1 MKSQEIK
8 ITVLEAIITN
18 IKHYLYP
25 ELSKNENVDKHIR
38 VFITPKHDDE
48 NFVQLCFKYLL
59 DTPRDNEK
67 YKLLV
72 DLYFAAYEYIN
83 VNCTKD
89 MIDNLIIFDDK
100 RLVFYIH
107 KSIIE
112 GTSIPIPYF
121 DYLHKFNIINFNLP
135 DNKII
140 HKYEVDMSK
149 NEYEVNIS
157 SDIFEFDMSKNGYT
171 LADLAKDIHN
181 LPVENNLMV
190 NVFYDDN
197 GKITVKQMTTD
208 EASKFSIN
216 NKVLSIQQVRDVC
229 GIDPLDTI
237 EAANCIDELNKRLG
251 KELTKYDNEE
261 INKRL
266 GEELKISIDN
276 LIENQNEF
284 NYDVINILKDTNF
297 NEGIVSKEVIS
308 YISNIDK
315 YVLVDLTN
323 FTQLKKLASI
333 TKNINIIELIKENVT
348 SIIYNVNED
357 KNMFKYINY
366 RLNMKNILEI

>member
-25 ELSKNENVDKHIR
+25 ELSKNENVDKDIR
-38 VFITPKHDDE
+38 VIITPKYDDE
-48 NFVQLCFKYLL
+48 NFVQLSFKYLL

-67 YKLLV
+67 YKLLEN
-72 DLYFAAYEYIN
+72 LYFAACEVINAYCAEYI
-83 VNCTKD
+83 
-89 MIDNLIIFDDK
+89 IDNLIIFDDK

-107 KSIIE
+107 KSIID

-135 DNKII
+135 DKKSECIN
-140 HKYEVDMSK
+140 
-149 NEYEVNIS
+149 EVNVPE
-157 SDIFEFDMSKNGYT
+157 DIFEFDMSKNGYT
-171 LADLAKDIHN
+171 LSDLTKDIHN
-181 LPVENNLMV
+181 LPTENNFMV
-190 NVFYDDN
+190 NVFYVDN
-197 GKITVKQMTTD
+197 GKISLKKMTTD

-216 NKVLSIQQVRDVC
+216 NKVVSIQQVTDTYD
-229 GIDPLDTI
+229 IDPVDTI
-237 EAANCIDELNKRLG
+237 EAVNCIEELNKRLG
-251 KELTKYDNEE
+251 EEL
-261 INKRL
+261 NKRL
-266 GEELKISIDN
+266 GEELKITVDN

-297 NEGIVSKEVIS
+297 NDGIVSKEIIS

-315 YVLVDLTN
+315 CVLVDLTN

-333 TKNINIIELIKENVT
+333 TKTININSLLNNDVTGVIYDINDDKIIFYENNHVLTIK
-348 SIIYNVNED
+348 S
-357 KNMFKYINY
+357 
-366 RLNMKNILEI
+366 ILEI